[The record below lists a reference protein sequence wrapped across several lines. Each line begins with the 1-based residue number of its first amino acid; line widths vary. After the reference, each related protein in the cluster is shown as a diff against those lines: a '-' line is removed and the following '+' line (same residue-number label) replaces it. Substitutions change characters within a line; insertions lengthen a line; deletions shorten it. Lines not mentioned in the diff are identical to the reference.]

1 MMREPEFGCG
11 PRPSRGVAPGLV
23 LAAALLSSACASK
36 LARAPQTFTID
47 PPPPRAAVPAGA
59 TLVLSLRGVEV
70 APTYAGAPLVY
81 RVGEHG
87 IERDPYASLA
97 APPSLILTA
106 AIRGY
111 LKDSPV
117 VRDVIAPGE
126 GLPVDAVVEPAAT
139 ELAGDFSNTA
149 EPAAVLTLQFRV
161 LAPPVGA
168 AAPRE
173 VLLKTYT
180 RRVGLSQRT
189 AAAVVAAWNKAL
201 GEIMA
206 DFLAD
211 LKATRPAR
219 P

>member
-1 MMREPEFGCG
+1 MRAFKAGSSL
-11 PRPSRGVAPGLV
+11 RSRRGLARGIV
-23 LAAALLSSACASK
+23 LAAALLPGACASK
-36 LARAPQTFTID
+36 LARTPQTFTID
-47 PPPPRAAVPAGA
+47 PPPPRAAVPASA
-59 TLVLSLRGVEV
+59 TLVVSLRSVEV

-111 LKDSPV
+111 LKDSPF
-117 VRDVIAPGE
+117 VRDVVAPGE
-126 GLPVDAVVEPAAT
+126 GLPVDAAVEPTAI
-139 ELAGDFSNTA
+139 ELAGDFSNAA

-161 LAPPVGA
+161 LAPPAGA